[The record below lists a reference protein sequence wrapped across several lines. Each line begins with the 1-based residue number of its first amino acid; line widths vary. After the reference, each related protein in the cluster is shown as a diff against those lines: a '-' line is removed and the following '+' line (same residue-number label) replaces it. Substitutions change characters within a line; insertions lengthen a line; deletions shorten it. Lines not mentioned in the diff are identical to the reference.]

1 MNSESFYYGVF
12 LVTDLLR
19 SKSELLKQMP
29 CDDIWEVGKQLY
41 TKFLTSTYNKYD
53 KSEYEQIDHFL
64 NYELRNIHIYED

>member
-1 MNSESFYYGVF
+1 MNNESFYYGTF

-19 SKSELLKQMP
+19 SKSEQHKQIP
-29 CDDIWEVGKQLY
+29 CDVIWEVGKRLY

-64 NYELRNIHIYED
+64 NYELKNIRTYED